1 MRVCVIL
8 HIHVEMDGGDV
19 MSGIDPLNMAPS
31 HHNDDVIHRFTDKG
45 GGGIVAA
52 IEILGVL
59 RHLMTPTLQEDLNMI
74 NEDGKK
80 TYNE

>member
-1 MRVCVIL
+1 MRVCVTL

-31 HHNDDVIHRFTDKG
+31 HHNDDVIHRFTD

-59 RHLMTPTLQEDLNMI
+59 ETFNDANITGGFKHDQ
-74 NEDGKK
+74 
-80 TYNE
+80 

>member
-1 MRVCVIL
+1 MRVCVTL

-31 HHNDDVIHRFTDKG
+31 HHNDDVIHRFTDR
-45 GGGIVAA
+45 GGIVAA

-59 RHLMTPTLQEDLNMI
+59 ETFNDANITGGFKHDQ
-74 NEDGKK
+74 
-80 TYNE
+80 

>member
-1 MRVCVIL
+1 MCVCVIL

-45 GGGIVAA
+45 G
-52 IEILGVL
+52 
-59 RHLMTPTLQEDLNMI
+59 
-74 NEDGKK
+74 KK
-80 TYNE
+80 L

>member
-8 HIHVEMDGGDV
+8 HIHVEMDGSDV

-45 GGGIVAA
+45 GGGNCSCHRNSWSLETFNDANITR
-52 IEILGVL
+52 GFK
-59 RHLMTPTLQEDLNMI
+59 HDQ
-74 NEDGKK
+74 
-80 TYNE
+80 